1 MSYAVAEPRLLWLLL
16 LAPLP
21 FLVSVL
27 HQASFPSLEAVPRD
41 LLSSGLSL
49 GLRTIGA
56 LAIAAAV
63 IGLAG
68 PYQTAQSVKLLA
80 TGAHVVLVMDRSLSM
95 DFSLDDERAE
105 GDQESKTQIAG
116 RLLTEFVAR
125 SPHDQFGVVAFSS
138 APVFVLPITGHR
150 DAVRAAIAALMRP
163 GIEGTNVGLGLELA
177 LRMIALDPNATS
189 PAILLVSDGEYGGA
203 GFFRLNIQESL
214 REGFRRANAHL
225 YWLFLRAHKGTDD
238 DVFGPPPP
246 GQEDTPHSKPE
257 RHMDLFFKSLG
268 VTYRVFWADSP
279 RAVQDAIDEI
289 NRLETRPV
297 TYLEDIPRKD
307 LTRFAYATACFACLL
322 LLLAKLMET
331 DFRRAAL
338 PDRPLANP

>member
-1 MSYAVAEPRLLWLLL
+1 MNYMLAEPQFLWLLVL
-16 LAPLP
+16 SPLP
-21 FLVSVL
+21 FLVSAL
-27 HQASFPSLEAVPRD
+27 RQASFPSLDAVPKD
-41 LLSSGLSL
+41 LLSSGLSFA
-49 GLRTIGA
+49 LRSVAA

-63 IGLAG
+63 IGFAG
-68 PYQTAQSVKLLA
+68 PYQVAQSVQLLA
-80 TGAHVVLVMDRSLSM
+80 TGAHIVIVMDRSLSM
-95 DFSLDDERAE
+95 DFSLDDDRTD
-105 GDQESKTQIAG
+105 GNRESKTQIAG
-116 RLLTEFVAR
+116 RLLTDFVAR
-125 SPHDQFGVVAFSS
+125 SQHDQFGVVAFSS

-150 DAVRAAIAALMRP
+150 DAITAAIGAMMRP

-203 GFFRLNIQESL
+203 GFFQLSLQQSL
-214 REGFRRANAHL
+214 REEFRRANAHL
-225 YWLFLRAHKGTDD
+225 YWLFLRAHKGAE

-297 TYLEDIPRKD
+297 TYAEEIPRKD
-307 LTRFAYATACFACLL
+307 LTQFAYATAAFACLL
-322 LLLAKLMET
+322 LLLAKLMEI
-331 DFRRAAL
+331 DFRRASS
-338 PDRPLANP
+338 PDRSLVRL